1 MTVDSLV
8 LGPLGTNCYILS
20 AAPDGDAVVI
30 DPASRP
36 ERIREAL
43 AGRRVAAVLLTHGHF
58 DHTGALSAFEGCPIY
73 IHRLDAPMLGDPYL
87 SVAQIVH
94 DRKPRPAATDMLE
107 DGDVLHLAGLE
118 IHVVHTPGHTPGG
131 VTYRIGDALFTGDT
145 LFQGSCGRTD
155 FPGGSWETEQRSIRR
170 LLSLPGNY
178 TVYPGHGPQTTLAAE
193 RPLYLTGD

>member
-193 RPLYLTGD
+193 RTLYQR

>member
-131 VTYRIGDALFTGDT
+131 VTYRTGDALFTGDT

-193 RPLYLTGD
+193 RTLYQR

>member
-20 AAPDGDAVVI
+20 AAADGDAVVI

-193 RPLYLTGD
+193 RALYQR

>member
-73 IHRLDAPMLGDPYL
+73 IHRLDAPMLSDPYL

-145 LFQGSCGRTD
+145 LFQSSCGRTD
-155 FPGGSWETEQRSIRR
+155 FPGGSWETEQRSTARRRPWPRSGRSISPVIDVPLMVFGIIR
-170 LLSLPGNY
+170 
-178 TVYPGHGPQTTLAAE
+178 
-193 RPLYLTGD
+193 